1 MQEVIQNEG
10 AKPTVPWR
18 EEHEGKFALSRVQS
32 LRFWFYIE
40 CADCKVDRTM
50 DGPDLPFSLPAHP
63 TEIDARLSLSFSS
76 TSPPV
81 SQ

>member
-1 MQEVIQNEG
+1 
-10 AKPTVPWR
+10 
-18 EEHEGKFALSRVQS
+18 
-32 LRFWFYIE
+32 
-40 CADCKVDRTM
+40 M